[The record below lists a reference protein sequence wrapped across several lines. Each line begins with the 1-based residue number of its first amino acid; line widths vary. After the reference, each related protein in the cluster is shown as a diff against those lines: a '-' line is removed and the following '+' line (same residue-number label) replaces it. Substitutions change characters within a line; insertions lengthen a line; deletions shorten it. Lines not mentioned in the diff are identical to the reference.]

1 MFDWISNIRV
11 SAKLSLGF
19 GLVLGLALLLAST
32 GWYAIVTL
40 TDRGVK
46 IEKIAQI
53 SDYTKD
59 LRISR
64 LRLGANPQPDAYQ
77 PLQKILDDLAV
88 HLESIREQFI
98 SPIDQELIQQQ
109 DTSVREYGQLLLDL
123 AKPNADQGPIY
134 KRMGQ
139 LGDLLLDTTQKLI
152 DSQNTKRDAD
162 AASAKVLLGL
172 VAALTL
178 LLGALA
184 AWIITQQIVNPLQ
197 YTLQAVNRIAGGDLS
212 EPVQV
217 NRRDELG
224 QLQSGLQQMMLNL
237 HELIE
242 GIRSGVI
249 QVASAA
255 EQLSAVT
262 EQTNAGVNNQ
272 KTETDHVATAMS
284 EMTATVQNVALNA
297 EEASAAASIADQQ
310 ACEGEQ
316 IVNEA
321 IAQIKRLAEELN
333 QSADAVRHLQEQ
345 SEKIGGVLD
354 VIKAVAQQTNLL
366 ALNAAIEA
374 ARAGEAGR
382 GFAVVADEVRG
393 LALRTQR
400 STEEIESLVAGVQSG
415 THAVASGM
423 ESSQLLSESSV
434 EFTHRAVSALENI
447 TSKVSIIQA
456 MNQQIATAAEQ
467 QSAVAE
473 EINRSV
479 INVRDISEQTASTCE
494 ETASSSTEL
503 ARLGHELERL
513 VGRFKV

>member
-1 MFDWISNIRV
+1 MRIIR
-11 SAKLSLGF
+11 
-19 GLVLGLALLLAST
+19 
-32 GWYAIVTL
+32 
-40 TDRGVK
+40 
-46 IEKIAQI
+46 
-53 SDYTKD
+53 
-59 LRISR
+59 LRI
-64 LRLGANPQPDAYQ
+64 GTNAQPNAYQ
-77 PLQKILDDLAV
+77 PLQQTLDQLAA
-88 HLESIREQFI
+88 HLHSIRALFI
-98 SPIDQELIQQQ
+98 DPLDADLIQQQ
-109 DTSVREYGQLLLDL
+109 ENAVTAYGGLLHDL
-123 AKPNADQGPIY
+123 STPGIDQASLF

-152 DSQNTKRDAD
+152 QSQNAKRDAD
-162 AASAKVLLGL
+162 AASTKTLLGL
-172 VAALTL
+172 VAALAL

-184 AWIITQQIVNPLQ
+184 AWVITRQIVNPLQ
-197 YTLQAVNRIAGGDLS
+197 HTLRAVNRIAQGDLT
-212 EPVQV
+212 EHLQV

-237 HELIE
+237 HELID

-262 EQTNAGVNNQ
+262 EHTNSGISNQ
-272 KTETDHVATAMS
+272 KAETDHVATAMN
-284 EMTATVQNVALNA
+284 EMTATVHNVARNA

-310 ACEGEQ
+310 ASEGER
-316 IVNEA
+316 IVGEA
-321 IAQIKRLAEELN
+321 IAQIQRLAAELN

-345 SEKIGGVLD
+345 SDKIGGVLD

-382 GFAVVADEVRG
+382 GFAVVADEVRN

-400 STEEIESLVAGVQSG
+400 STEEIETLVAGVQSG

-423 ESSQLLSESSV
+423 ESSLLLSESSV
-434 EFTHRAVSALENI
+434 ECTHRAVNALENI
-447 TSKVSIIQA
+447 TGKVSIIQS

-467 QSAVAE
+467 QSAVTE

-479 INVRDISEQTASTCE
+479 INVRDISEQTANTCE
-494 ETASSSTEL
+494 ETAASSNEL

-513 VGRFKV
+513 VERFKV